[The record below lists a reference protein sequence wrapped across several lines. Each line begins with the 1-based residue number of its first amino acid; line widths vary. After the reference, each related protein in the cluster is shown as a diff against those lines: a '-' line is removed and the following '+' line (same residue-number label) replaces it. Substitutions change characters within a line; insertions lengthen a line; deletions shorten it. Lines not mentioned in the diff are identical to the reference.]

1 MRSPVQ
7 RARRTRDLL
16 LVTCL
21 LAVGGAGCLRTI
33 PVDPAKLGGLAA
45 TTQVV
50 AADGTFIATLEAEE
64 DRRPLRLAEIP
75 PVVVDAVLAIEDRR
89 FYTHDGVDKRGV
101 ARAAVRDVTERS
113 LDEGGSTIT
122 QQLVKNTLVTPEKT
136 LNRKVREAALA
147 LGLERSLTKDQI
159 LERYLNT
166 VYFGQGSYG
175 VGAAVRT
182 FFGHSPDEVSLPEA
196 AMLAGLIR
204 SPVRAD
210 PLKDPVAAKARR
222 AQVLAAMVST
232 SAITALEAQEAG
244 RAALPKRAHRDS
256 LRYPAAFAVQDA
268 VTTLLADPR
277 LGKTALE
284 RQNALYRGGLTVR
297 LTIDMKQQRLAEQS
311 VAAVLNDP
319 AHDPHAGVA
328 AVRPGS
334 GAITAMVGGR
344 DFFSARDP
352 QAKVNLARGGTTKRQ
367 AGSTFKVF
375 TLLAAIENGIKP
387 EEKVE
392 AGATAALP
400 CRHCAGGTWQVDNY
414 EGSAFGSISVRAA
427 TVSSVNT
434 AYARIVERLGA
445 GDVEAGTKKVVE
457 VAERLG
463 VRGRNE
469 SRLRSEPAVTLG
481 AQEVDPVQMA
491 AAYATLAAGGVYARP
506 YLVAEVTD
514 AEGKVVIKN
523 SPQRK
528 RVVAAGVSAVA
539 NDVLQ
544 EVVKKGTGTKASLA
558 RPVAGKTGTS
568 SAYRDA
574 WFVGY
579 TPDLAAAVWVGVPSK
594 QVSMTPEKGFR
605 TVVAG
610 GTFPALIWGRFAGQ
624 ALSGVRAKSFG
635 DLEGASISVEVDTER
650 GCRPNKFTP
659 AYQIERRVFLRG
671 TEPTK
676 VCTEPTRPA
685 ATSVPSLLGMRAS
698 EAATLLS
705 NVSLALVTETVYDP
719 NYPPGV
725 VVGQQPVSGTP
736 VEPGATV
743 TLRVSGG
750 RSVAVTVPAVLG
762 LDLDSARRQL
772 AVAGL
777 ASDVRYAP
785 SCTGGASCEQRLQ
798 REAGRVWRQDVASG
812 AKVPAGTVVPLTVG
826 PRFTPAPP
834 RSSPSASSSPTPSAD

>member
-1 MRSPVQ
+1 MR
-7 RARRTRDLL
+7 AGRTRDVMLL
-16 LVTCL
+16 SCL
-21 LAVGGAGCLRTI
+21 LAVGSAGCLRTI
-33 PVDPAKLGGLAA
+33 PVDPDKLGGLAA
-45 TTQVV
+45 TTQVI

-64 DRRPLRLAEIP
+64 DRRPLTLAEIP
-75 PVVVDAVLAIEDRR
+75 RVVVDAVLAIEDRR
-89 FYTHDGVDKRGV
+89 FYSHDGVDKRGV
-101 ARAAVRDVTERS
+101 ARAAVRDVTEGS
-113 LDEGGSTIT
+113 LDQGGSTIT

-182 FFGHSPDEVSLPEA
+182 YFGHLPDVVSVPEA

-210 PLKDPVAAKARR
+210 PIKDPAAAKARR
-222 AQVLAAMVST
+222 AQVLAAMVAT
-232 SAITALEAQEAG
+232 NAITALEAQDAG
-244 RAALPKRAHRDS
+244 ADPLPKKAHRDS
-256 LRYPAAFAVQDA
+256 VRYPAAFAVQDA
-268 VTTLLADPR
+268 VTALLADTR
-277 LGKTALE
+277 LGKTAQE

-311 VAAVLNDP
+311 VAAVLSDP

-328 AVRPGS
+328 VIKPGD

-352 QAKVNLARGGTTKRQ
+352 QAQVNLARGGTTKRQ

-375 TLLAAIENGIKP
+375 TLLAAIEAGIKP
-387 EEKVE
+387 EDKVE
-392 AGATAALP
+392 AGAKASLP
-400 CRHCAGGTWQVDNY
+400 CRHCRGGVWEVDNY
-414 EGSAFGSISVRAA
+414 EGSAFGRITVRAA

-445 GDVEAGTKKVVE
+445 GDVEAGTAKVVA
-457 VAERLG
+457 VAQRLG

-469 SRLRSEPAVTLG
+469 SPLRAEPAVTLG

-491 AAYATLAAGGVYARP
+491 AAYATLAAGGIYAKP
-506 YLVAEVTD
+506 YVVAEVTD
-514 AEGKVVIKN
+514 AAGNVVLKN
-523 SPQRK
+523 VPSRK
-528 RVVAAGVSAVA
+528 RAVAVGISAVA
-539 NDVLQ
+539 NDILQ
-544 EVVKKGTGTKASLA
+544 DVVEKGTGTKAALA

-594 QVSMTPEKGFR
+594 QVSMTPENGFR

-624 ALSGVRAKSFG
+624 ALAGVRAKSFE
-635 DLEGASISVEVDTER
+635 DLDGASVTVDVDTER
-650 GCRPNKFTP
+650 GCRPNSFTP
-659 AYQIERRVFLRG
+659 TYQIEKRVFLRG

-676 VCTEPTRPA
+676 VCTEPTKPA
-685 ATSVPSLLGMRAS
+685 ASTVPSLLGLRA
-698 EAATLLS
+698 EHATSLLA
-705 NVSLALVTETVYDP
+705 NVSLELVTETVYDP
-719 NYPPGV
+719 NYPPGI
-725 VVGQQPVSGTP
+725 VVGQQPASGTP

-750 RSVAVTVPAVLG
+750 RSVAVTVPSVLG
-762 LDLDSARRQL
+762 LDLESARRQL
-772 AVAGL
+772 AVVGL
-777 ASDVRYAP
+777 AADVRYAP
-785 SCTGGASCEQRLQ
+785 SCTGGATCDQRLQ
-798 REAGRVWRQDVASG
+798 REAGRVWGQDVTSG
-812 AKVPAGTVVPLTVG
+812 AEVPAGTVVGLVLG
-826 PRFTPAPP
+826 PRYTPAPP
-834 RSSPSASSSPTPSAD
+834 RPTPTASPSADDGGD